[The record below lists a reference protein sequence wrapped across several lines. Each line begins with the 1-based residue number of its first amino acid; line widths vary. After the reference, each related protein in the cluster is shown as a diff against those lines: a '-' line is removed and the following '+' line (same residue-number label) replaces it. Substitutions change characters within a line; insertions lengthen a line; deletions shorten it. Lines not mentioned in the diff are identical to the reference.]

1 MSAAIIDALRSA
13 GRPWSRKST
22 TTARAWPNPADEER
36 HISAAR
42 GLDSR
47 FRALRATGELAQCSD
62 TQLRPLLQYVDE
74 VAVRAGCRVAVEG
87 RPCSQFL
94 IVIEGRLR
102 AVSARGGCQTLGAG
116 DSWGWNAM
124 WERLVNDATVV
135 AESDARLLV
144 MGHAQFRAVK
154 AVAPQPQADTHAAL
168 PRIEAPSPLPWRA

>member
-1 MSAAIIDALRSA
+1 MSRI
-13 GRPWSRKST
+13 
-22 TTARAWPNPADEER
+22 R
-36 HISAAR
+36 HISAAP

-47 FRALRATGELAQCSD
+47 LRALRATGELAQCSD
-62 TQLRPLLQYVDE
+62 SQLRPLLQYVDE
-74 VAVRAGCRVAVEG
+74 ILVHAGCRVAVEG
-87 RPCSQFL
+87 QRCSQFL

-124 WERLVNDATVV
+124 WQRAVNDATVV

-154 AVAPQPQADTHAAL
+154 AVAAPPEANAHACDPADGGPEPVPIAVL
-168 PRIEAPSPLPWRA
+168 